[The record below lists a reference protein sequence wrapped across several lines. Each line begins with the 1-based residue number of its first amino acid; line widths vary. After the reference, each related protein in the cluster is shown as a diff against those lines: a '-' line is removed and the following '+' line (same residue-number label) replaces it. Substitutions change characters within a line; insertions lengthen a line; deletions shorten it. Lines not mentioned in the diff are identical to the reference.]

1 MENINV
7 NGVVDTLG
15 DALKLAANL
24 SEKKDF
30 KPNDSSNNTYST
42 PNQTVQI
49 QLASDSNKDKEP
61 PKPSKPAK
69 PVVIVK
75 KDFPDNR
82 ALTPE
87 ECSLALEREKMANSF
102 KIQEFEY
109 RKLMDDINR
118 RDRIARE
125 EREREEREK
134 REKKAEKW
142 AKVRTII
149 GCIVG
154 LAGATCVG
162 YSIYKD
168 AKTINAPGTTGSYTK
183 PVSAEGSV
191 K

>member
-30 KPNDSSNNTYST
+30 KPNDSSNNTYAT

-49 QLASDSNKDKEP
+49 QLASDSNKEKEP
-61 PKPSKPAK
+61 PKPHKPQK

-75 KDFPDNR
+75 KDFPDTR

-87 ECSLALEREKMANSF
+87 ECSLALEREKMANNF

-109 RKLMDDINR
+109 RKLMDDIAR
-118 RDRIARE
+118 RDRLARE

-134 REKKAEKW
+134 REKKAEKM
-142 AKVRTII
+142 AKVRAVI
-149 GCIVG
+149 GCILG
-154 LAGATCVG
+154 LTGAACVG

-168 AKTINAPGTTGSYTK
+168 NRSMNATGATGSFTK